1 MKGLLIK
8 DILNMK
14 NYMKQ
19 LVLVLI
25 FFIAY
30 GIFLKNGT
38 FVGTMITLM
47 LSMQV
52 ITTMSYDE
60 YAKWDKYALTMN
72 INRKDIIISKYIFFT
87 ISIIIGIVVGITT
100 SIAINQIAKLDTGM
114 NEIIV
119 TSIVVPCVFAILF
132 SIIIPVVFKTGVE
145 KGRIVMMLI
154 LFIPAILVGAIVKI
168 SEKANIT
175 MPSPSNLE
183 ILMKFGVLGLVLL
196 TILAVFISY
205 NQALTERVAFILDQL
220 QIRGFTQW
228 PLVNGAGTV
237 DGEPRMGTHTWPEMN
252 SATMTIVEDEMVPLI
267 LKYVKNLDEVNKE
280 NGIRAFVW
288 DITDM
293 Y

>member
-87 ISIIIGIVVGITT
+87 ISIII
-100 SIAINQIAKLDTGM
+100 
-114 NEIIV
+114 
-119 TSIVVPCVFAILF
+119 LF
-132 SIIIPVVFKTGVE
+132 
-145 KGRIVMMLI
+145 
-154 LFIPAILVGAIVKI
+154 
-168 SEKANIT
+168 
-175 MPSPSNLE
+175 
-183 ILMKFGVLGLVLL
+183 VLL
-196 TILAVFISY
+196 THLNNKKI
-205 NQALTERVAFILDQL
+205 
-220 QIRGFTQW
+220 
-228 PLVNGAGTV
+228 
-237 DGEPRMGTHTWPEMN
+237 
-252 SATMTIVEDEMVPLI
+252 IVEDSYINWAGGFSYEGTVICDDGSIYKFSMNDKKDKYEKSYEDLKKLNIAI
-267 LKYVKNLDEVNKE
+267 LNNKTKYGK
-280 NGIRAFVW
+280 A
-288 DITDM
+288 
-293 Y
+293 

>member
-8 DILNMK
+8 DILNTK

-205 NQALTERVAFILDQL
+205 KVSLSI
-220 QIRGFTQW
+220 
-228 PLVNGAGTV
+228 
-237 DGEPRMGTHTWPEMN
+237 
-252 SATMTIVEDEMVPLI
+252 
-267 LKYVKNLDEVNKE
+267 YNKKE
-280 NGIRAFVW
+280 F
-288 DITDM
+288 
-293 Y
+293 

>member
-132 SIIIPVVFKTGVE
+132 SIIIPVVFKNGVE
-145 KGRIVMMLI
+145 KGRIVMMI
-154 LFIPAILVGAIVKI
+154 VLFIPAVLVAAIVKI
-168 SEKANIT
+168 SENNNIP
-175 MPSPSNLE
+175 MPNGPTLE
-183 ILMKFGVLGLVLL
+183 MIFNFGLIGVILL
-196 TILAVFISY
+196 TIISIFMSYKISLSIY
-205 NQALTERVAFILDQL
+205 N
-220 QIRGFTQW
+220 
-228 PLVNGAGTV
+228 
-237 DGEPRMGTHTWPEMN
+237 
-252 SATMTIVEDEMVPLI
+252 
-267 LKYVKNLDEVNKE
+267 KKE
-280 NGIRAFVW
+280 F
-288 DITDM
+288 
-293 Y
+293 

>member
-19 LVLVLI
+19 LILLLV
-25 FFIAY
+25 FFMAY
-30 GIFLKNGT
+30 GVFLKNGT
-38 FVGTMITLM
+38 FVGSMITLM

-183 ILMKFGVLGLVLL
+183 ILMKFGALGLVLL

-205 NQALTERVAFILDQL
+205 KISLST
-220 QIRGFTQW
+220 
-228 PLVNGAGTV
+228 
-237 DGEPRMGTHTWPEMN
+237 
-252 SATMTIVEDEMVPLI
+252 
-267 LKYVKNLDEVNKE
+267 YNKKE
-280 NGIRAFVW
+280 F
-288 DITDM
+288 
-293 Y
+293 

>member
-1 MKGLLIK
+1 MKGLIIK
-8 DILNMK
+8 DILNLR

-19 LVLVLI
+19 LILVFI

-205 NQALTERVAFILDQL
+205 KVSLSI
-220 QIRGFTQW
+220 
-228 PLVNGAGTV
+228 
-237 DGEPRMGTHTWPEMN
+237 
-252 SATMTIVEDEMVPLI
+252 
-267 LKYVKNLDEVNKE
+267 YNKKE
-280 NGIRAFVW
+280 F
-288 DITDM
+288 
-293 Y
+293 

>member
-183 ILMKFGVLGLVLL
+183 ILIKFGVLGLVLL

-205 NQALTERVAFILDQL
+205 KVSLSI
-220 QIRGFTQW
+220 
-228 PLVNGAGTV
+228 
-237 DGEPRMGTHTWPEMN
+237 
-252 SATMTIVEDEMVPLI
+252 
-267 LKYVKNLDEVNKE
+267 YNKKE
-280 NGIRAFVW
+280 F
-288 DITDM
+288 
-293 Y
+293 

>member
-60 YAKWDKYALTMN
+60 YVKWDKYALTMN

-205 NQALTERVAFILDQL
+205 KVSLSI
-220 QIRGFTQW
+220 
-228 PLVNGAGTV
+228 
-237 DGEPRMGTHTWPEMN
+237 
-252 SATMTIVEDEMVPLI
+252 
-267 LKYVKNLDEVNKE
+267 YNKKE
-280 NGIRAFVW
+280 F
-288 DITDM
+288 
-293 Y
+293 

>member
-1 MKGLLIK
+1 MKGLIIK
-8 DILNMK
+8 DILNLK

-19 LVLVLI
+19 LILVLI

-38 FVGTMITLM
+38 FVGTMITLI

-205 NQALTERVAFILDQL
+205 KVSLSI
-220 QIRGFTQW
+220 
-228 PLVNGAGTV
+228 
-237 DGEPRMGTHTWPEMN
+237 
-252 SATMTIVEDEMVPLI
+252 
-267 LKYVKNLDEVNKE
+267 YNKKE
-280 NGIRAFVW
+280 F
-288 DITDM
+288 
-293 Y
+293 

>member
-119 TSIVVPCVFAILF
+119 TSIVLPCVFAILF

-175 MPSPSNLE
+175 MLSLSNLE

-205 NQALTERVAFILDQL
+205 KVSLSI
-220 QIRGFTQW
+220 
-228 PLVNGAGTV
+228 
-237 DGEPRMGTHTWPEMN
+237 
-252 SATMTIVEDEMVPLI
+252 
-267 LKYVKNLDEVNKE
+267 YNKKE
-280 NGIRAFVW
+280 F
-288 DITDM
+288 
-293 Y
+293 

>member
-183 ILMKFGVLGLVLL
+183 ILMKFGVLGIVLL

-205 NQALTERVAFILDQL
+205 KVSLSI
-220 QIRGFTQW
+220 
-228 PLVNGAGTV
+228 
-237 DGEPRMGTHTWPEMN
+237 
-252 SATMTIVEDEMVPLI
+252 
-267 LKYVKNLDEVNKE
+267 YNKKE
-280 NGIRAFVW
+280 F
-288 DITDM
+288 
-293 Y
+293 

>member
-132 SIIIPVVFKTGVE
+132 SIIIPVVFKNGVE
-145 KGRIVMMLI
+145 KGRIVMMI
-154 LFIPAILVGAIVKI
+154 VLFIPAVLVAAIVKI
-168 SEKANIT
+168 SENNNIP
-175 MPSPSNLE
+175 MPNGPTLDMIFN
-183 ILMKFGVLGLVLL
+183 FGLIGVILL
-196 TILAVFISY
+196 TIISIFMSYKISLSIY
-205 NQALTERVAFILDQL
+205 N
-220 QIRGFTQW
+220 
-228 PLVNGAGTV
+228 
-237 DGEPRMGTHTWPEMN
+237 
-252 SATMTIVEDEMVPLI
+252 
-267 LKYVKNLDEVNKE
+267 KKE
-280 NGIRAFVW
+280 F
-288 DITDM
+288 
-293 Y
+293 

>member
-1 MKGLLIK
+1 MM
-8 DILNMK
+8 NMQ
-14 NYMKQ
+14 N
-19 LVLVLI
+19 
-25 FFIAY
+25 
-30 GIFLKNGT
+30 GI
-38 FVGTMITLM
+38 
-47 LSMQV
+47 
-52 ITTMSYDE
+52 
-60 YAKWDKYALTMN
+60 N

-205 NQALTERVAFILDQL
+205 KVSLSI
-220 QIRGFTQW
+220 
-228 PLVNGAGTV
+228 
-237 DGEPRMGTHTWPEMN
+237 
-252 SATMTIVEDEMVPLI
+252 
-267 LKYVKNLDEVNKE
+267 YNKKE
-280 NGIRAFVW
+280 F
-288 DITDM
+288 
-293 Y
+293 

>member
-1 MKGLLIK
+1 MKGLIIK
-8 DILNMK
+8 DILNLK

-19 LVLVLI
+19 LILVLI

-145 KGRIVMMLI
+145 NGRIVMMLI

-205 NQALTERVAFILDQL
+205 KVSLSI
-220 QIRGFTQW
+220 
-228 PLVNGAGTV
+228 
-237 DGEPRMGTHTWPEMN
+237 
-252 SATMTIVEDEMVPLI
+252 
-267 LKYVKNLDEVNKE
+267 YNKKE
-280 NGIRAFVW
+280 F
-288 DITDM
+288 
-293 Y
+293 

>member
-196 TILAVFISY
+196 TKLAVFISY
-205 NQALTERVAFILDQL
+205 KVSLSI
-220 QIRGFTQW
+220 
-228 PLVNGAGTV
+228 
-237 DGEPRMGTHTWPEMN
+237 
-252 SATMTIVEDEMVPLI
+252 
-267 LKYVKNLDEVNKE
+267 YNKKE
-280 NGIRAFVW
+280 F
-288 DITDM
+288 
-293 Y
+293 

>member
-154 LFIPAILVGAIVKI
+154 LFIPAILVGSIVKI
-168 SEKANIT
+168 TEKANIT

-205 NQALTERVAFILDQL
+205 KVSLSI
-220 QIRGFTQW
+220 
-228 PLVNGAGTV
+228 
-237 DGEPRMGTHTWPEMN
+237 
-252 SATMTIVEDEMVPLI
+252 
-267 LKYVKNLDEVNKE
+267 YNKKE
-280 NGIRAFVW
+280 F
-288 DITDM
+288 
-293 Y
+293 

>member
-145 KGRIVMMLI
+145 KSRIVMMLI
-154 LFIPAILVGAIVKI
+154 LFIPAILVVAILKI
-168 SEKANIT
+168 S
-175 MPSPSNLE
+175 
-183 ILMKFGVLGLVLL
+183 
-196 TILAVFISY
+196 
-205 NQALTERVAFILDQL
+205 
-220 QIRGFTQW
+220 
-228 PLVNGAGTV
+228 
-237 DGEPRMGTHTWPEMN
+237 
-252 SATMTIVEDEMVPLI
+252 
-267 LKYVKNLDEVNKE
+267 
-280 NGIRAFVW
+280 
-288 DITDM
+288 
-293 Y
+293 

>member
-19 LVLVLI
+19 LILLLV
-25 FFIAY
+25 FFMAY
-30 GIFLKNGT
+30 GVFLKNGT
-38 FVGTMITLM
+38 FVGSMITLM

-154 LFIPAILVGAIVKI
+154 LFIPAILVGTIVKI

-205 NQALTERVAFILDQL
+205 KISLST
-220 QIRGFTQW
+220 
-228 PLVNGAGTV
+228 
-237 DGEPRMGTHTWPEMN
+237 
-252 SATMTIVEDEMVPLI
+252 
-267 LKYVKNLDEVNKE
+267 YNKKE
-280 NGIRAFVW
+280 F
-288 DITDM
+288 
-293 Y
+293 

>member
-60 YAKWDKYALTMN
+60 NAKWDKYALTMN

-205 NQALTERVAFILDQL
+205 KVSLSI
-220 QIRGFTQW
+220 
-228 PLVNGAGTV
+228 
-237 DGEPRMGTHTWPEMN
+237 
-252 SATMTIVEDEMVPLI
+252 
-267 LKYVKNLDEVNKE
+267 YNKKE
-280 NGIRAFVW
+280 F
-288 DITDM
+288 
-293 Y
+293 

>member
-183 ILMKFGVLGLVLL
+183 ILMKFGMLGLVLL

-205 NQALTERVAFILDQL
+205 KVSLSI
-220 QIRGFTQW
+220 
-228 PLVNGAGTV
+228 
-237 DGEPRMGTHTWPEMN
+237 
-252 SATMTIVEDEMVPLI
+252 
-267 LKYVKNLDEVNKE
+267 YNKKE
-280 NGIRAFVW
+280 F
-288 DITDM
+288 
-293 Y
+293 

>member
-1 MKGLLIK
+1 MKVFLIK

-205 NQALTERVAFILDQL
+205 KVSLSI
-220 QIRGFTQW
+220 
-228 PLVNGAGTV
+228 
-237 DGEPRMGTHTWPEMN
+237 
-252 SATMTIVEDEMVPLI
+252 
-267 LKYVKNLDEVNKE
+267 YNKKE
-280 NGIRAFVW
+280 F
-288 DITDM
+288 
-293 Y
+293 

>member
-1 MKGLLIK
+1 MKRLLIK

-205 NQALTERVAFILDQL
+205 KVSLSI
-220 QIRGFTQW
+220 
-228 PLVNGAGTV
+228 
-237 DGEPRMGTHTWPEMN
+237 
-252 SATMTIVEDEMVPLI
+252 
-267 LKYVKNLDEVNKE
+267 YNKKE
-280 NGIRAFVW
+280 F
-288 DITDM
+288 
-293 Y
+293 

>member
-132 SIIIPVVFKTGVE
+132 SIIIQVVFKTGVE

-205 NQALTERVAFILDQL
+205 KVSLSI
-220 QIRGFTQW
+220 
-228 PLVNGAGTV
+228 
-237 DGEPRMGTHTWPEMN
+237 
-252 SATMTIVEDEMVPLI
+252 
-267 LKYVKNLDEVNKE
+267 YNKKE
-280 NGIRAFVW
+280 F
-288 DITDM
+288 
-293 Y
+293 

>member
-87 ISIIIGIVVGITT
+87 ISIIIGIEVGITT

-205 NQALTERVAFILDQL
+205 KVSLSI
-220 QIRGFTQW
+220 
-228 PLVNGAGTV
+228 
-237 DGEPRMGTHTWPEMN
+237 
-252 SATMTIVEDEMVPLI
+252 
-267 LKYVKNLDEVNKE
+267 YNKKE
-280 NGIRAFVW
+280 F
-288 DITDM
+288 
-293 Y
+293 